1 MNSQNKKTVILIVIL
16 LVTTNIATY
25 FLTVNGMLSFDNSYV
40 LSTHSATGA
49 TEAQKLLD
57 LDEVIQSRYYQ
68 DVDETAL
75 MENAIKGMFSAI
87 GDKYS
92 AYYTK
97 DEFTALME
105 SSTGTY
111 EGIGVTVTEDDSKNT
126 VVVSAFKD
134 SPAGNAGMVS
144 NDVIVK
150 VDGEDV
156 QGKGMDYVVSKMRG
170 TAGTKVSVTVS
181 RNGEEKTFDLT
192 REAIDEDTVASQVLY
207 GDVGYIQITQF
218 TEKTADDFKSQLSDL
233 QSKGIKYLIIDL
245 RDNGGGLV
253 DSSVAVA
260 DRLLGDTEVVYTVD
274 KSGKRQDYKSTA
286 DVKLDLPMV
295 VLVNGGT
302 ASASEILSGAI
313 QDTAAGTLIGTKT
326 FGKGIVQEIHPL
338 SDGSGYKLT
347 IAQYFT
353 PKGRNI
359 HGVGLTP
366 DITVEQ
372 NDAYKDSLYVPQD
385 QDTQLQKALETL
397 KGTSSQTQADTT
409 SDSQQ

>member
-1 MNSQNKKTVILIVIL
+1 MNSQNKKTVILIVVL

-25 FLTVNGMLSFDNSYV
+25 FLTVNGILSFDNSYV

-170 TAGTKVSVTVS
+170 TAGTNVSVTVS
-181 RNGEEKTFDLT
+181 RNGEEKTFELT
-192 REAIDEDTVASQVLY
+192 REAIDEDTVASQVLD

-397 KGTSSQTQADTT
+397 KGTSSQTPTDTT

>member
-170 TAGTKVSVTVS
+170 TAGTNVSVTVS
-181 RNGEEKTFDLT
+181 RNGEEKTFELT
-192 REAIDEDTVASQVLY
+192 REAIDEDTVASQVLD

-397 KGTSSQTQADTT
+397 KGTSSQTPTDTT